1 MSSLLKALRRA
12 PAIDGVTEE
21 ERKQNPNW
29 LLTLMKNKFRSDW
42 GAITDQFAEDS
53 PFLPL
58 YWRNGVVLTRYP
70 YSSIRDIREYELLDS
85 IESYR

>member
-1 MSSLLKALRRA
+1 
-12 PAIDGVTEE
+12 
-21 ERKQNPNW
+21 
-29 LLTLMKNKFRSDW
+29 MKNKFRSDW